1 MLKLARLLV
10 RAIGW
15 KLEGEL
21 PPCRKFVVI
30 LYPHTSNWDL
40 PIGVLCATGLGL
52 FSFEYGF
59 MVKDSVVKAPILG
72 PLIRWLG
79 GIPVDRSATFN
90 AVEQMA
96 ARFAERESMM
106 LAITP
111 EGTRKFR
118 PYWKSGFYHI
128 ALAAKV
134 PILCTYLDYGRKVGG
149 LGPLLMPT
157 GDVEADLDVLRKFYA
172 PIRACHPKDAATIQF
187 RQDDAQRA
195 EPPATSDAPHA

>member
-1 MLKLARLLV
+1 MQRVARFLV

-40 PIGVLCATGLGL
+40 PIGVLCASALGL
-52 FSFEYGF
+52 FSFDYGF
-59 MVKDSVVKAPILG
+59 MVKDSVIKAPVLG
-72 PLIRWLG
+72 GLVRWLG
-79 GIPVDRSATFN
+79 GIPVDRSAQFN
-90 AVEQMA
+90 AVEQMV
-96 ARFAERESMM
+96 ARFAERDSMM

-128 ALAAKV
+128 ALKAGV

-149 LGPLLMPT
+149 FGPLLMPT
-157 GDVEADLDVLRKFYA
+157 GDVEADLEVFRRFYT
-172 PIRACHPKDAATIQF
+172 PIQACHPADAATIQF
-187 RQDDAQRA
+187 RQDDRG
-195 EPPATSDAPHA
+195 DR